1 MTGGIDPAS
10 GLAGA
15 GAGMGG
21 SPLPLDIV
29 GAVVLGGTSPFGGR
43 GSVLRGVLS

>member
-15 GAGMGG
+15 GAGMGN
-21 SPLPLDIV
+21 PLPLDIV